1 MGEQVGSDVV
11 VGEDGGLGVELVD
24 MGGLNDGVSVAGEV
38 AVALVVCDHNNDVW
52 SLCGKS

>member
-1 MGEQVGSDVV
+1 MV